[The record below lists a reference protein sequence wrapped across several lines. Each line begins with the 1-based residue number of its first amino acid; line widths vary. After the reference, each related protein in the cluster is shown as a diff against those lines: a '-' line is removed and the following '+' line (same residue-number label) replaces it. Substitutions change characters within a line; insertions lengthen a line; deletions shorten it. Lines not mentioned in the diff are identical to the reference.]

1 MGKSNV
7 NIIKKEKSIIKN
19 LAKCAWII
27 YSSIAAICIAA
38 VTIINSTWIY
48 KLVVKKYDLT
58 TITGLSE
65 QALMMEYGGLINYLQ
80 NPFIDKLEFDNF
92 VMSTYGEVHFY
103 EVKKIFIA
111 LMVIIAVF
119 IMALAG
125 WFIFNKYKKGSINI
139 RGLLRNFNNSANL
152 LIIFFIGIV
161 VLYLIDFSWAFT
173 MFHKLFFRNDYW
185 IFDVVDDSIIN
196 ILPQK
201 YFLLCLILIM
211 VLTMLLAIVCKIIYI
226 RNKNSNKIKKEK
238 SMIIEKEKQMY

>member
-80 NPFIDKLEFDNF
+80 KP
-92 VMSTYGEVHFY
+92 
-103 EVKKIFIA
+103 
-111 LMVIIAVF
+111 
-119 IMALAG
+119 
-125 WFIFNKYKKGSINI
+125 
-139 RGLLRNFNNSANL
+139 
-152 LIIFFIGIV
+152 
-161 VLYLIDFSWAFT
+161 
-173 MFHKLFFRNDYW
+173 
-185 IFDVVDDSIIN
+185 
-196 ILPQK
+196 
-201 YFLLCLILIM
+201 
-211 VLTMLLAIVCKIIYI
+211 IY
-226 RNKNSNKIKKEK
+226 R
-238 SMIIEKEKQMY
+238 QA